1 MRFTRPADVRQLE
14 RLAARGGR
22 LDIVLDTDTYNEIDD
37 QFALAYAL
45 LSPER
50 LNVQA
55 VYAAPFF
62 NDRSNAPGD
71 GMERSYD
78 EILRVLARLGVNSS
92 GLVHKGS
99 DRYLGSLD
107 TPCRSAA
114 ALDLIDRAMAAAE
127 PLYVVAIGAITNV
140 ASAILLEPRIV
151 DKIVVVWLGGNAA
164 SWPDNLEF
172 NLKQDVASASLI
184 FDCGVPVLQVPCM
197 PVASH
202 LTASP
207 QEVDH
212 YLNGKSPIGTYL
224 ADIFRQY
231 CRQHG
236 CIAKEIWDIAAIA
249 ALINS
254 DWAPMDVIHSPILS
268 ERLTWGHDPGRHFIK
283 SVRVLNRNAIFADL
297 YHKISSARG
306 REENL

>member
-1 MRFTRPADVRQLE
+1 MQFTRPADIRQLE
-14 RLAARGGR
+14 RLSVNSGR

-62 NDRSNAPGD
+62 NDRSQGPGD
-71 GMERSYD
+71 GMERSYE
-78 EILRVLARLGVNSS
+78 EILRVLARVGVNPS
-92 GLVHKGS
+92 GLAHKGS

-114 ALDLIDRAMAAAE
+114 SLDLVERAMGATE

-140 ASAILLEPRIV
+140 ASAILIEPRII

-164 SWPDNLEF
+164 WWPDNREF
-172 NLKQDVASASLI
+172 NLMQDVPAASLV

-197 PVASH
+197 PVSSH

-212 YLNGKSPIGTYL
+212 YLKGKSAVGTYL
-224 ADIFRQY
+224 AGIFREY
-231 CRQHG
+231 CAQHS

-249 ALINS
+249 SLLNP
-254 DWAPMDVIHSPILS
+254 DWAHFDVIHSPILS
-268 ERLTWGHDPGRHFIK
+268 ERLTWGQDPRRHFMK
-283 SVRVLNRNAIFADL
+283 SARLLDRNAIFEDHYSKL
-297 YHKISSARG
+297 SSAQ
-306 REENL
+306 